1 MLCNELFTRTLH
13 LGTDM
18 FQVRVEEV
26 GIAGKAFI
34 HKPKCPKGRR
44 EVLDD
49 FRADGNLNGLD
60 GGKQQGFEVPCQSNN
75 NPKSR
80 RNDNSP

>member
-1 MLCNELFTRTLH
+1 MNSSRERFTS
-13 LGTDM
+13 
-18 FQVRVEEV
+18 VRICSKLEWKKS

-60 GGKQQGFEVPCQSNN
+60 GGKTT
-75 NPKSR
+75 R
-80 RNDNSP
+80 L

>member
-1 MLCNELFTRTLH
+1 MLYNELFTRTLH

-26 GIAGKAFI
+26 GIASKAFI

-60 GGKQQGFEVPCQSNN
+60 GGKQQGFSCLTLIFDNQSLVV
-75 NPKSR
+75 
-80 RNDNSP
+80 